1 MGYFNL
7 CKGWA
12 NYATWKL
19 YLEVFSDKN
28 VEDII
33 VHWQEM
39 DEQERADA
47 LYFYAKL
54 AVYDGSSGIAQ
65 DLALDAL
72 RKVDFNELATVIS

>member
-1 MGYFNL
+1 MRDFKTYN
-7 CKGWA
+7 GWA

-19 YLEVFSDKN
+19 WLEVFSDKN
-28 VEDII
+28 IEDII

>member
-1 MGYFNL
+1 MKDFKTYN
-7 CKGWA
+7 GWA

-19 YLEVFSDKN
+19 YLEVFSDMNTEEK
-28 VEDII
+28 I
-33 VHWQEM
+33 VHWEEM

-72 RKVDFNELATVIS
+72 RKVDFIELATVLS